1 MDIRIE
7 KTQKAIKNAFM
18 ELRSKKALE
27 KISVKELCE
36 LACINKSTFYSH
48 YADIYALSE
57 ALEIETVYSIV
68 NSIPQTINYSHF
80 NPEILSHELCLAF
93 LSHTSVINI
102 IFSGNDHGRLA
113 NRLETAIKEAIF
125 QKYPEQRKNE
135 EYNVLL
141 TYCIHGAYHA
151 YANNQHIPPER
162 LISIIE
168 NIVKTLRPLY

>member
-7 KTQKAIKNAFM
+7 KTEKAIKNAFL

-36 LACINKSTFYSH
+36 LACINKSTFYAH

-57 ALEIETVYSIV
+57 ALEIETVNTII
-68 NSIPQTINYSHF
+68 NSIPTSIDYSHI
-80 NPEILSHELCLAF
+80 NPEGFSRELCISF
-93 LSHTSVINI
+93 ISHNSIINI
-102 IFSGNDHGRLA
+102 LFSGNDVGRLA
-113 NRLETAIKEAIF
+113 NHMETAIKERIF
-125 QKYPEQRKNE
+125 EKYPELRSNE

-141 TYCIHGAYHA
+141 SYCIHGAHYA
-151 YANNQHIPPER
+151 YLNNQHIPIDR

-168 NIVKTLRPLY
+168 NIVRTLRPLY

>member
-57 ALEIETVYSIV
+57 ALEIETVNMIIS
-68 NSIPQTINYSHF
+68 SIPKDIDYTHF
-80 NPEILSHELCLAF
+80 NPEAFSRELCIAF
-93 LSHTSVINI
+93 MSHFSI
-102 IFSGNDHGRLA
+102 IKVLFSGNDDGRLA
-113 NRLETAIKEAIF
+113 NRLEHGIKESIF
-125 QKYPEQRKNE
+125 KKYPEQRNNE

-141 TYCIHGAYHA
+141 SYCIHGAYHA
-151 YANNQHIPPER
+151 YNNNQHVPPER

-168 NIVKTLRPLY
+168 NIVKTLQPLY